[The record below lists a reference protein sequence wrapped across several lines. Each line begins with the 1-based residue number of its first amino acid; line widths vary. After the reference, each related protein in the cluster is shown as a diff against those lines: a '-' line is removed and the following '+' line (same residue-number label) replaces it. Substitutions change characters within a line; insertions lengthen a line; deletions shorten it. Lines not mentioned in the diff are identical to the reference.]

1 MSSICSPVFCT
12 PLAVVRLCDDRS
24 WRLDAGAPSSI
35 IRILVS
41 SSASAAFAE
50 LFVRLESSSMNSSL
64 SHNTIA
70 QTVNRNISYCRER
83 NCDITQCGNSW
94 GLVGSTSTRFLHSS
108 KPNINLFIYLEDQM
122 ITPADRCVLCAVL
135 STCNVILLIAA
146 LDSAVYYLMRF
157 ILCTQHYELL
167 ILLVRFCTLFPN
179 NYS

>member
-1 MSSICSPVFCT
+1 
-12 PLAVVRLCDDRS
+12 
-24 WRLDAGAPSSI
+24 
-35 IRILVS
+35 
-41 SSASAAFAE
+41 
-50 LFVRLESSSMNSSL
+50 
-64 SHNTIA
+64 
-70 QTVNRNISYCRER
+70 
-83 NCDITQCGNSW
+83 
-94 GLVGSTSTRFLHSS
+94 
-108 KPNINLFIYLEDQM
+108 M